1 MKCSEGFFG
10 SARESVE
17 MYDWRGFSSLSR
29 FDSGSRRR
37 CGNVESRVL
46 CGFPS
51 SEGGRNRCGRKA
63 PSSRPRSVISTARPR
78 FIGHSVENAPFG
90 RPERKWRLSE
100 SRLECTI
107 LQILA
112 PSRYLN
118 DPRSCQTLYREV
130 RYDTSKAATTRDRT
144 HRYRHGLT
152 ARTTS
157 LRARTPEFGRYT
169 R

>member
-1 MKCSEGFFG
+1 
-10 SARESVE
+10 

-51 SEGGRNRCGRKA
+51 SEGGRNRCRRKA

-90 RPERKWRLSE
+90 RPAERKWRLSE
-100 SRLECTI
+100 SRVECTI

-112 PSRYLN
+112 QSRFIN
-118 DPRSCQTLYREV
+118 DRFNPRRSGLLLLLTL
-130 RYDTSKAATTRDRT
+130 RT
-144 HRYRHGLT
+144 WILWGSSLGLVPT
-152 ARTTS
+152 NALAFRNGVV
-157 LRARTPEFGRYT
+157 PG
-169 R
+169 

>member
-90 RPERKWRLSE
+90 RPAERKWRLSE
-100 SRLECTI
+100 SRVECTI

-112 PSRYLN
+112 QGPLCEDQPSPVVARL
-118 DPRSCQTLYREV
+118 PHARHVPVRCVCRFRRSQ
-130 RYDTSKAATTRDRT
+130 
-144 HRYRHGLT
+144 
-152 ARTTS
+152 
-157 LRARTPEFGRYT
+157 P
-169 R
+169 